1 MHELLAQDRANKSA
15 LLIVH
20 EKWNVELQ
28 PFVKNSKSRL
38 AYVETQL
45 DEILARAAADT
56 GADVLWL
63 KQRFDAYIA
72 DTVEGLPP
80 AKFEEGDPLEG
91 TDVKDDD
98 VQNLGETEGAGR
110 EEALDPPDLEH
121 QDLADSSGTTGEV
134 DSGLPGSKS
143 KVVTAGQTEECVR
156 CGKNLNPVV
165 AKHTPVCPTC
175 TSELK
180 KLADPGP
187 GFGENYEDTNP
198 ESFDYLNERQ
208 QVDQNLE
215 YHCTICGEQ
224 GTRDDVYS
232 HVQKFHPDAVANKQQ
247 EMMGTPL
254 PPQSTPVA
262 AKVADVPVPDV
273 NDPNRAEVQPLPE
286 NPSDQFDD
294 TIQDLAN
301 RAAAQQFSAPAD
313 SEIHQIASQLGIDEE
328 QVRQALYATAM
339 FGNHSAANGQLGA
352 QTNVPEGYEEV
363 SLDNLGGQ
371 INSHEALVPVD
382 LVVNK
387 VADSMNMEPNLVY
400 QQVRDKYGD
409 DLPDKYHASVSG
421 ETHYY
426 LPTELAGNQVQQQQ
440 PAYDPNVGPA
450 APPAP
455 EPAPTM

>member
-1 MHELLAQDRANKSA
+1 MYELLAQDRANKSA
-15 LLIVH
+15 LLLVQ
-20 EKWNVELQ
+20 ERYSVELQ

-38 AYVETQL
+38 VYVVNEL
-45 DEILARAAADT
+45 DEIVARAATDT
-56 GADVLWL
+56 GADVLWV
-63 KQRFDAYIA
+63 KERFDQFLA

-91 TDVKDDD
+91 TDVKDSD
-98 VQNLGETEGAGR
+98 VQDKGEVEGAGR
-110 EEALDPPDLEH
+110 EEALNPDSLEH
-121 QDLADSSGTTGEV
+121 QDLGESSNPVGETDSGRPTSGNVVAAGTT
-134 DSGLPGSKS
+134 D
-143 KVVTAGQTEECVR
+143 ECVR
-156 CGKNLNPVV
+156 CGKSLNPVI
-165 AKHTPVCPTC
+165 AKYTPVCPTC
-175 TSELK
+175 TSALK
-180 KLADPGP
+180 KLTEGG

-198 ESFDYLNERQ
+198 QSLDYLNENPN
-208 QVDQNLE
+208 VDQNLP
-215 YHCTICGEQ
+215 YRCTICDEQ
-224 GTRDDVYS
+224 GTRDEVYS
-232 HVQKFHPDAVANKQQ
+232 HVQKFHPDAVSNKQQ

-254 PPQSTPVA
+254 PQESVPVA

-301 RAAAQQFSAPAD
+301 RAAAQQFSAPQD
-313 SEIHQIASQLGIDEE
+313 QEIHQIASQLGIDEE
-328 QVRQALYATAM
+328 QVRQALYTTAL
-339 FGNHSAANGQLGA
+339 FGEHAAVNGQLGEQA
-352 QTNVPEGYEEV
+352 NAPEGYEEV

-440 PAYDPNVGPA
+440 QPAYDPNVGPA

-455 EPAPTM
+455 QPTPTM